1 MIRPIAEGLWVG
13 GCCHK
18 INLNLKKIR
27 FYLKFDGFQMS
38 LIYKFGMYLF
48 MKFSPIVLDVQ
59 ICVYICFL
67 DFMSK
72 NKIKNMCVTRVWTVK
87 TLLYLHRLFLHL
99 SITLA
104 IWNFTCLFNPLL
116 SPIFFPFLVNLLK
129 VPPSQGCF
137 KNSTKNFLKPWLI
150 NLEP

>member
-1 MIRPIAEGLWVG
+1 MHHR
-13 GCCHK
+13 

-27 FYLKFDGFQMS
+27 LYLKFDGFQMS

-72 NKIKNMCVTRVWTVK
+72 NKIKNMCVNCVLNIKRALICTSVWTAVFNRRDMK
-87 TLLYLHRLFLHL
+87 FNLLFQDPLIYKLF
-99 SITLA
+99 S
-104 IWNFTCLFNPLL
+104 
-116 SPIFFPFLVNLLK
+116 PFLWISQRPPLPRLVWKLIQEILK
-129 VPPSQGCF
+129 II
-137 KNSTKNFLKPWLI
+137 I
-150 NLEP
+150 N